1 MHNHNNNNNNNN
13 INNNGIG
20 IKSLS
25 AFYLAHKNFND
36 KSSKKAP
43 PCLSCVLRFCA
54 LLSVKREIETGFG
67 VRIVEGVHKAV
78 NYSDYL
84 SCEVLI
90 LNQLN
95 DSLGFISKA

>member
-1 MHNHNNNNNNNN
+1 MHNHNNNNNN

-43 PCLSCVLRFCA
+43 HACLVSC
-54 LLSVKREIETGFG
+54 GF
-67 VRIVEGVHKAV
+67 VH
-78 NYSDYL
+78 
-84 SCEVLI
+84 
-90 LNQLN
+90 
-95 DSLGFISKA
+95 F

>member
-1 MHNHNNNNNNNN
+1 MHNHHHNNNNNNNN

-54 LLSVKREIETGFG
+54 LLGVKREIETGL
-67 VRIVEGVHKAV
+67 E
-78 NYSDYL
+78 
-84 SCEVLI
+84 
-90 LNQLN
+90 
-95 DSLGFISKA
+95 